1 MKRAFI
7 IPTWGGHFDKNI
19 TFLKSCI
26 DYNIKTPIKIVVSNE
41 SEKISLQSMV
51 ENIEC
56 YENLDLEIIEIE
68 KVINKFK
75 PEIKLSDIEDLK
87 LIHLRALNIFDPKHP
102 YQAIKKIYALRYFDY
117 DQAMLLDSECAFV
130 KPTNADELFDEYFES
145 PQIFYTPHENLHPNL
160 RIFTNASQQ
169 CLRWANVE
177 LVKDM
182 WVFENLYWMV
192 DKNIFND
199 MLNDIESNLGVD
211 IYTEFVNNPG
221 EIFDMIVYYS
231 YIYINNKRYNYQF
244 VNFYTTIKKYLEN
257 SFDNYFLN
265 KAHRLGG
272 ALEFMFENV
281 NKDNFEGISNF
292 VNDYKIRFCRP
303 DFCDLLLYKSAVKNS
318 LYLNMILASEKS
330 TQLIDFLKR

>member
-7 IPTWGGHFDKNI
+7 IPTWEGHFDKNI

-26 DYNIKTPIKIVVSNE
+26 DYNIITPIKIVVSNE

-51 ENIEC
+51 ENIDC

-68 KVINKFK
+68 KVINKFN
-75 PEIKLSDIEDLK
+75 PGIKLSDIEDLK
-87 LIHLRALNIFDPKHP
+87 LIHLRAPNIFHPKHP

-130 KPTNADELFDEYFES
+130 KPTNADELFDEYFEN

-231 YIYINNKRYNYQF
+231 YIYINNERYNYQF

-265 KAHRLGG
+265 KSRRLGG

-281 NKDNFEGISNF
+281 NKDNFKAIVDF
-292 VNDYKIRFCRP
+292 INDYKIRFCRP

-318 LYLNMILASEKS
+318 SYLNMILASEKS